1 MPEGNTLHRLARE
14 HTRDF
19 ARRLVRVSSPQGRF
33 AGEARRLDGRRF
45 RAADAFGK
53 HLFHLWDGGLIVHV
67 HLGMAGE
74 FYRFAGPAP
83 EPRPSVR
90 MRLSTEDVTTDL
102 IGPPTC
108 ELIDEA
114 RRAGILARLGP
125 DPLRRGADPATVF
138 ESLRKRPDRPIGDAL
153 LDQRVISGV
162 GNIYRNEA
170 LFLAGLHP
178 LGRSGRISPA
188 QWLALWELIRNLMR
202 RGVTRRRIST
212 VDRGEAAHPASGR
225 AGRDPFYVYQQQICR
240 RCGNPIR
247 EIPLSGR
254 RMFFCGKCQARR
266 REAAGGKRE
275 TGNGKRETS
284 SEPSLNSRLSTL
296 NCRLL
301 NKILA

>member
-45 RAADAFGK
+45 DAADAVGK
-53 HLFHLWDGGLIVHV
+53 HLFHIWEGGLIVHV

-74 FYRFAGPAP
+74 FYRFAGLPP

-90 MRLSTEDVTTDL
+90 MRLSTKDVTTDL

-114 RRAGILARLGP
+114 GRASIMARLGP
-125 DPLRRGADPATVF
+125 DPLRPGADPKVVF
-138 ESLRKRPDRPIGDAL
+138 EALRKRPDRPIGDAL

-170 LFLAGLHP
+170 LFLAGIRP
-178 LGRSGRISPA
+178 LARSGRISA
-188 QWLALWELIRNLMR
+188 ERWLALWNLIRDLMR
-202 RGVTRRRIST
+202 RGVSRRRIST
-212 VDRGEAAHPASGR
+212 VDPTETAHPDSGR
-225 AGRDPFYVYQQQICR
+225 SHPDSFYVYQEEICR

-247 EIPLSGR
+247 ELPLSGR
-254 RMFFCGKCQARR
+254 RMFFCRTCQARR
-266 REAAGGKRE
+266 PAGGKERAHRAAP
-275 TGNGKRETS
+275 GGRP
-284 SEPSLNSRLSTL
+284 PSDRGRSARS
-296 NCRLL
+296 
-301 NKILA
+301 KSAG